1 MPPATTRQDRMTQ
14 EAIRTQP
21 MPFCPL
27 CKQKGILAYREMRD
41 RLYKVPGLWNFL
53 RCVQC
58 DIFWLDPRPIAND
71 ISKCYPN
78 RYFTHHVSQPLSLGS
93 TGFKR
98 QFRAWVLSTCFGYPL
113 EKPSNSLLQW
123 LIRAIMLVPTIHR
136 KLTLGLG
143 PLLLPYRSG
152 GRILDIGCG
161 NGVYL
166 AFMKQLGWEVAGIEI
181 DPVAA
186 EIAKTHFSIPIH
198 VGSLE
203 NAPFSEA
210 SFDAV
215 TMSHVIEHVEDPVA
229 FVRLATYY
237 LKPGG
242 WLVIITPN
250 AASLGVKVFGRDWYA
265 FDPPRHFFLFT
276 SKSLKKCIEQVNSF
290 RQIKIFS
297 LTRKSRKIYMKFVL
311 VRRTGWFRHPLE
323 KQLLRDWRIR
333 FGAKVFEWLEQFGN
347 PFFQWGEEIACVAI
361 KK

>member
-1 MPPATTRQDRMTQ
+1 MTQ
-14 EAIRTQP
+14 KAIRTQP
-21 MPFCPL
+21 VSLCPL
-27 CKQKGILAYREMRD
+27 CRQKGIIAYREMTD
-41 RLYKVPGLWNFL
+41 RLYQVPGLWNFL

-58 DIFWLDPRPIAND
+58 DIFWLHPRPTADD

-78 RYFTHHVSQPLSLGS
+78 GYFTHEVPEPLSLGR

-98 QFRAWVLSTCFGYPL
+98 RFRAWAFSTCFGYPL
-113 EKPSNSLLQW
+113 EKPSNGLLQW
-123 LIRAIMLVPTIHR
+123 LIRAIALIPTIHR
-136 KLTLGLG
+136 KVTMGLG

-161 NGVYL
+161 SGVYL

-186 EIAKTHFSIPIH
+186 EIAKTHFSVPVH

-203 NAPFSEA
+203 DAPFPEA

-229 FVRLATYY
+229 FVRRATYY

-242 WLVIITPN
+242 WLVVITPN
-250 AASLGVKVFGRDWYA
+250 AASLGVRVFGRDWYA
-265 FDPPRHFFLFT
+265 FQPPQHFLLFT
-276 SKSLKKCIEQVNSF
+276 PKSLKNCIKRVNSF

-297 LTRKSRKIYMKFVL
+297 LSRNSRKFYMKFVL
-311 VRRTGWFRHPLE
+311 VRRTGQFRHPLE
-323 KQLLRDWRIR
+323 KQLSRDWRVR
-333 FGAKVFEWLEQFGN
+333 FGAKVFEWLEQLGN
-347 PFFQWGEEIACVAI
+347 PFLQWGEEIACVAI